1 MGHVR
6 QQVELTGEK
15 PVKVRMLVDTG
26 ATFSII
32 PEALAEAIGIK
43 PRGRPYKVTL
53 ADGRRVKCASGILN
67 YRIGKREAP
76 GVILIGDV
84 AEPLLGVETLEA
96 LGLAVDP
103 RRERLTPTRGYTVRV
118 PFPGYLTSTRG

>member
-6 QQVELTGEK
+6 QEVELTAEK
-15 PVKVRMLVDTG
+15 STRVRMLVDTG
-26 ATFSII
+26 ATFSVI
-32 PEALAEAIGIK
+32 PKTLAQAIGVK
-43 PRGRPYKVTL
+43 PRGKPYTVTL
-53 ADGRRVKCASGILN
+53 ADGRRVKCAAGFVD

-76 GVILIGDV
+76 GIILIGDV

-103 RRERLTPTRGYTVRV
+103 RRGRLMPTRSYTVRV
-118 PFPGYLTSTRG
+118 SFPGYLTST

>member
-6 QQVELTGEK
+6 QEVEIIGDK
-15 PVKVRMLVDTG
+15 PVRVRMLVDTG

-32 PEALAEAIGIK
+32 PKALAESIGVK
-43 PRGRPYKVTL
+43 PRGRPYTLTL
-53 ADGRRVKCASGILN
+53 ADGRRVKCASGIVD

-84 AEPLLGVETLEA
+84 AEPLLGLETLEA

-103 RRERLTPTRGYTVRV
+103 RKERLTPTRGYTVRV

>member
-6 QQVELTGEK
+6 QEVELTAEK
-15 PVKVRMLVDTG
+15 STRVRMLVDTG
-26 ATFSII
+26 ATFSVI
-32 PEALAEAIGIK
+32 PEALAHAIGVK
-43 PRGRPYKVTL
+43 PRGRPYAVTL
-53 ADGRRVKCASGILN
+53 ADGRRVKCASALVD

-103 RRERLTPTRGYTVRV
+103 RKGRLTPTRSYTVRV
-118 PFPGYLTSTRG
+118 SFPGYLTST

>member
-6 QQVELTGEK
+6 QEVELIGEK
-15 PVKVRMLVDTG
+15 SVKVRMLVDTG

-32 PEALAEAIGIK
+32 PKALAKAIGVR
-43 PRGRPYKVTL
+43 PRGLPYTLTL
-53 ADGRRVKCASGILN
+53 ADGRRVRCASDIVG

-103 RRERLTPTRGYTVRV
+103 RKERLTPTRSYTVRV
-118 PFPGYLTSTRG
+118 PFPGYLTST

>member
-6 QQVELTGEK
+6 HNVELIGEK

-26 ATFSII
+26 ATFSVI
-32 PEALAEAIGIK
+32 PKALAQTIGVK
-43 PRGRPYKVTL
+43 PGGRPYRVTL
-53 ADGRRVKCASGILN
+53 ADGRRVKCASGIVH

-103 RRERLTPTRGYTVRV
+103 RRERLTPTRSYTV
-118 PFPGYLTSTRG
+118 

>member
-6 QQVELTGEK
+6 QEVGLTAEK
-15 PVKVRMLVDTG
+15 SATVRMLVDTG
-26 ATFSII
+26 ATFSVI
-32 PEALAEAIGIK
+32 PKALAHAIGVK
-43 PRGRPYKVTL
+43 PRGKPYTVSL
-53 ADGRRVKCASGILN
+53 ADGRRVKCASGLVD

-84 AEPLLGVETLEA
+84 AEPLLGVETLEI

-103 RRERLTPTRGYTVRV
+103 RKGRLTPTRSYTVRV
-118 PFPGYLTSTRG
+118 SFPGYLTST